1 MIQTALQI
9 LFTFVTTVATVYVA
23 KFTYRLVQVTKD
35 LHIATEAATN
45 ASIKSATAAEKS
57 VEVAERALAAQR
69 PFLNIEKT
77 KLFNLDKPEVNL
89 GGTIWRVF
97 AEFEIQNRGSGI
109 GMIKSLH
116 ADFRI
121 WDRNE
126 AARLSNLENILYG
139 PPIVGPGSSTENLFA
154 PKGSANLVLT
164 DADRQDF
171 FAERTRLN
179 LLGTLVYT
187 DMAESVEYTLKFFR
201 GVTILRVK
209 RFPTGFGFSIQ
220 TN

>member
-1 MIQTALQI
+1 MTGQST
-9 LFTFVTTVATVYVA
+9 TF
-23 KFTYRLVQVTKD
+23 D
-35 LHIATEAATN
+35 N
-45 ASIKSATAAEKS
+45 NS
-57 VEVAERALAAQR
+57 
-69 PFLNIEKT
+69 IEKT

-187 DMAESVEYTLKFFR
+187 DMAESVEYTKIFSWCYNPPSEKIPD
-201 GVTILRVK
+201 GVWFQYPEELNRETEK
-209 RFPTGFGFSIQ
+209 KKSK
-220 TN
+220 